1 MRMVRTAYRDTL
13 RVCQVALLLLLVSTE
28 GFAMPAAAADKPLVI
43 LALGDS
49 LMAGY
54 GLKAGESFPAQL
66 ETALKAEGRKVRIHN
81 AGVSGDTSVGGRS
94 RLGWVLAGLKSSP
107 DIAIVELGANDM
119 LRGYSPAVTRTN
131 LDAILTE
138 LRKRNVTI
146 ILTGMLGGPN
156 LGVRYIDEFNAVYP
170 ALAKKHGATF
180 YPFFLKGVAF
190 NRPLL
195 LEDGMHP
202 NKAGVAVM
210 VRNMLPTIRKTLDA
224 PSIRRN

>member
-1 MRMVRTAYRDTL
+1 MRIVRTAYRDAA
-13 RVCQVALLLLLVSTE
+13 RFCQAALLLLLVLV
-28 GFAMPAAAADKPLVI
+28 GMFATPTAAAERPLVV

-54 GLKAGESFPAQL
+54 GLKPGESFPAQL
-66 ETALKAEGRKVRIHN
+66 EAALNAEGRSVRVHN
-81 AGVSGDTSVGGRS
+81 AGVSGDTSVGGKS
-94 RLGWVLAGLKSSP
+94 RLGWVLAGLKTNP
-107 DIAIVELGANDM
+107 DVAIVELGANDM
-119 LRGYSPAVTRTN
+119 LRGLSPSVTRTN
-131 LDAILTE
+131 LDVILTE
-138 LRKRNVTI
+138 LRKRNIRI
-146 ILTGMLGGPN
+146 ILAGMLGGPN

-170 ALAKKHGATF
+170 ALAKKHATTF

-202 NKAGVAVM
+202 NKVGVAVM

-224 PSIRRN
+224 PPVRRN

>member
-1 MRMVRTAYRDTL
+1 MRIVRTAYRGAQ
-13 RVCQVALLLLLVSTE
+13 RFCQAALLLLLVSVGVSAT
-28 GFAMPAAAADKPLVI
+28 PAAADDKPLVV

-54 GLKAGESFPAQL
+54 GLKPGESFPAQL
-66 ETALKAEGRKVRIHN
+66 EAALKAEGRAVRVHN
-81 AGVSGDTSVGGRS
+81 AGVSGDTSVGGKS
-94 RLGWVLAGLKSSP
+94 RLGWVLAGLKANP
-107 DIAIVELGANDM
+107 DVAIVELGANDM
-119 LRGYSPAVTRTN
+119 LRGLSPTVTRTN

-138 LRKRNVTI
+138 LRKRNITI
-146 ILTGMLGGPN
+146 ILAGMLGGPN

-210 VRNMLPTIRKTLDA
+210 VRNMLPTIKKTLDA
-224 PSIRRN
+224 PPVRRN